1 MPCTFTYEH
10 AKEGDNMHKHTC
22 KIELRFVLQLHT
34 CYKFQWLFISISMQA
49 EDTYYAWK
57 NYVVSYTMNWDN
69 YQWKLV

>member
-1 MPCTFTYEH
+1 
-10 AKEGDNMHKHTC
+10 
-22 KIELRFVLQLHT
+22 
-34 CYKFQWLFISISMQA
+34 MQA